1 MDDRKEIKYKLC
13 IGCVFCVML
22 VLLYQQF
29 RVVHIYFD
37 DYAYYSLSY
46 ARSFNGTKNYTILQ
60 LLEFMKAHYMECN
73 GRLLYFFVWLLLFWL
88 GGLPLVQL
96 STAVIMVGV
105 LWVLWKAAS
114 LKMEGYQK
122 VLAAI
127 SVCALYW
134 SLDIVF
140 LRQGIYWFAA
150 FFLYVMPVGVLVLAA
165 LLYFEFLGGERNT
178 AGNKM
183 TILLLIFAA
192 GWSQEQQ
199 AAVTTVF
206 AFLLMLHAI
215 WVKKE
220 KCCAAILYVIPA
232 ILALLI
238 VIMSPGIQARLE
250 SADNGIGLIENIGA
264 NARQVVYLLGTA
276 SSWRINIFIF
286 LSIMLISIC
295 DLKYTK
301 SKVCKGFDAIQIVIN
316 GCLIYGY
323 VLKQTAVEIFIA
335 TGDQTKVIIIG
346 TIIALSIMIQVIRFE
361 IRENNAVMLLV
372 FLSAMASVAALFFV
386 PQRPNRLLIFFT
398 LSMVAV
404 CVQAICSLIDPLEKK
419 TVDRSIAGSIVAV
432 MIVMGLKNGTTIYRG
447 YAENYEVLKDND
459 QTIQRIVRSS
469 GADER
474 EIEIRLKK
482 TLDPMYCCVAPDDEN
497 YSEILQVFMNDYYG
511 LPEDTKYVY
520 VDR

>member
-1 MDDRKEIKYKLC
+1 MDERKEIKYKLC
-13 IGCVFCVML
+13 IGCIFFVML

-46 ARSFNGTKNYTILQ
+46 AQSLSGTKNYTILQ

-88 GGLPLVQL
+88 GGLQLVQL
-96 STAVIMVGV
+96 SAAVIMASV

-114 LKMEGYQK
+114 LKMEGQQK
-122 VLAAI
+122 ILAAI
-127 SVCALYW
+127 SVCTLYW
-134 SLDIVF
+134 LLDIVF
-140 LRQGIYWFAA
+140 LRQSIYWFAA

-178 AGNKM
+178 VGNKI
-183 TILLLIFAA
+183 TILLLIFVA

-215 WVKKE
+215 WVRKE
-220 KCCAAILYVIPA
+220 RCCAAILYVIPA

-238 VIMSPGIQARLE
+238 VIMSPGIHSRFE
-250 SADNGIGLIENIGA
+250 SADNGMGLLENIWA

-286 LSIMLISIC
+286 LSIMFISIC

-301 SKVCKGFDAIQIVIN
+301 SKACKCFDAILIVMN

-323 VLKQTAVEIFIA
+323 ALKQTAVEIFIA
-335 TGDQTKVIIIG
+335 TGDQTEVIIIG
-346 TIIALSIMIQVIRFE
+346 TIVALSIMIQVIRFE

-372 FLSAMASVAALFFV
+372 SLSAMASVAVLFFV
-386 PQRPNRLLIFFT
+386 PQLPNRLLIFFI

-404 CVQAICSLIDPLEKK
+404 CVQAICSLIDPFVKK
-419 TVDRSIAGSIVAV
+419 TVGRSVAGSIVAV
-432 MIVMGLKNGTTIYRG
+432 MIVIALKNGTTIYRG

-459 QTIQRIVRSS
+459 QTIERIVRSS
-469 GADER
+469 YADER

-482 TLDPMYCCVAPDDEN
+482 ILDPMYCCIAPDDEN
-497 YSEILQVFMNDYYG
+497 YSEQLQEYMNDYYG
-511 LPEDTKYVY
+511 LPKDTKYVY
-520 VDR
+520 VD

>member
-1 MDDRKEIKYKLC
+1 MDERKEIKYKLC
-13 IGCVFCVML
+13 IGCIFFVML

-46 ARSFNGTKNYTILQ
+46 AQSLSGTKNYTILQ

-88 GGLPLVQL
+88 GGLQLVQL
-96 STAVIMVGV
+96 SAAVIMASV

-114 LKMEGYQK
+114 LKMERQQK
-122 VLAAI
+122 ILAAI
-127 SVCALYW
+127 SVCTLYW
-134 SLDIVF
+134 LLDIVF
-140 LRQGIYWFAA
+140 LRQSIYWFAA

-178 AGNKM
+178 AGNKI
-183 TILLLIFAA
+183 TILLLIFVA

-215 WVKKE
+215 WVRKE
-220 KCCAAILYVIPA
+220 RCCAAILYVIPA

-238 VIMSPGIQARLE
+238 VIMSPGIHSRFE
-250 SADNGIGLIENIGA
+250 SADNGMGLLENIWA

-286 LSIMLISIC
+286 LSIMFISIC

-301 SKVCKGFDAIQIVIN
+301 SKACKCFDAILIVMN

-323 VLKQTAVEIFIA
+323 ALKQTAVEIFIA
-335 TGDQTKVIIIG
+335 TGDQTEVIIIG
-346 TIIALSIMIQVIRFE
+346 TIVALSIMIQVIRFE

-372 FLSAMASVAALFFV
+372 SLSAMASVAVLFFV
-386 PQRPNRLLIFFT
+386 PQLPNRLLIFFI

-404 CVQAICSLIDPLEKK
+404 CVQAICSLIDPFVKK
-419 TVDRSIAGSIVAV
+419 TVGRSVAGSIVAV
-432 MIVMGLKNGTTIYRG
+432 MIVIALKNGTTIYRG

-459 QTIQRIVRSS
+459 QTIERIVRSS
-469 GADER
+469 YADER

-482 TLDPMYCCVAPDDEN
+482 ILDPMYCCIAPDDEN
-497 YSEILQVFMNDYYG
+497 YSEQLQEYMNDYYG
-511 LPEDTKYVY
+511 LPKDTKYVY
-520 VDR
+520 VD

>member
-1 MDDRKEIKYKLC
+1 MDERKEIKYKLC
-13 IGCVFCVML
+13 IGCIFFVML

-46 ARSFNGTKNYTILQ
+46 AQSLSGTKNYTILQ
-60 LLEFMKAHYMECN
+60 LLEFMKAHYMECT

-88 GGLPLVQL
+88 GGLQLVQL
-96 STAVIMVGV
+96 SAAVIMASV

-114 LKMEGYQK
+114 LKMEGQQK
-122 VLAAI
+122 ILAAI
-127 SVCALYW
+127 SVCTLYW
-134 SLDIVF
+134 LLDIVF
-140 LRQGIYWFAA
+140 LRQSIYWFAA

-178 AGNKM
+178 AGNKI
-183 TILLLIFAA
+183 TILLLIFVA

-215 WVKKE
+215 WVRKE
-220 KCCAAILYVIPA
+220 RCCAAILYVIPA

-238 VIMSPGIQARLE
+238 VIMSPGIHSRFE
-250 SADNGIGLIENIGA
+250 SADNGMGLLENIWA

-286 LSIMLISIC
+286 LSIMFISIC

-301 SKVCKGFDAIQIVIN
+301 SKACKCFDAILIVMN

-323 VLKQTAVEIFIA
+323 ALKQTAVEIFIA
-335 TGDQTKVIIIG
+335 TGDQTEVIIIG
-346 TIIALSIMIQVIRFE
+346 TIVALSIMIQVIRFE

-372 FLSAMASVAALFFV
+372 SLSAMASVAVLFFV
-386 PQRPNRLLIFFT
+386 PQLPNRLLIFFI

-404 CVQAICSLIDPLEKK
+404 CVQAICSLIDPFVKK
-419 TVDRSIAGSIVAV
+419 TVGRSVAGSIVAV
-432 MIVMGLKNGTTIYRG
+432 MIVIALKNGTTIYRG

-459 QTIQRIVRSS
+459 QTIERIVRSS
-469 GADER
+469 YADER

-482 TLDPMYCCVAPDDEN
+482 ILDPMYCCIAPDDEN
-497 YSEILQVFMNDYYG
+497 YSEQLQEYMNDYYG
-511 LPEDTKYVY
+511 LPKDTKYVY
-520 VDR
+520 VD

>member
-1 MDDRKEIKYKLC
+1 MDERKEIKYKLC
-13 IGCVFCVML
+13 IGCIFFVML

-46 ARSFNGTKNYTILQ
+46 AQSLSGTKNYTILQ

-88 GGLPLVQL
+88 GGLQLVQL
-96 STAVIMVGV
+96 SAAVIMASV

-114 LKMEGYQK
+114 LKMEGQQK
-122 VLAAI
+122 ILAAI
-127 SVCALYW
+127 SVCTLYW
-134 SLDIVF
+134 LLDIVF
-140 LRQGIYWFAA
+140 LRQSIYWFAA

-178 AGNKM
+178 AGNKI
-183 TILLLIFAA
+183 TILLLIFVA

-215 WVKKE
+215 WVRKE
-220 KCCAAILYVIPA
+220 RCCAAILYVIPA

-238 VIMSPGIQARLE
+238 VIMSPGIHSRFE
-250 SADNGIGLIENIGA
+250 SADNGMGLLENIWV

-286 LSIMLISIC
+286 LSIMFISIC

-301 SKVCKGFDAIQIVIN
+301 SKACKCFDAIQIVMN
-316 GCLIYGY
+316 GCLIYLY
-323 VLKQTAVEIFIA
+323 ALKQTAVEIFMA
-335 TGDQTKVIIIG
+335 TGDQTEVIIIG
-346 TIIALSIMIQVIRFE
+346 TIVALGIMIQVIRFE
-361 IRENNAVMLLV
+361 IRENNAVMLLIS
-372 FLSAMASVAALFFV
+372 LSAMASVAVLFFV
-386 PQRPNRLLIFFT
+386 PQLPNRLLIFFI

-404 CVQAICSLIDPLEKK
+404 CVQAICSLIDPFVKK
-419 TVDRSIAGSIVAV
+419 TVGRSVAGSIVAV
-432 MIVMGLKNGTTIYRG
+432 MIVIALKNGTTIYRG

-459 QTIQRIVRSS
+459 QTIERIVRSS
-469 GADER
+469 YADER

-482 TLDPMYCCVAPDDEN
+482 ILDPMYCCIAPDDEN
-497 YSEILQVFMNDYYG
+497 YSEQLQEYMNDYYG
-511 LPEDTKYVY
+511 LPKDTKYVY
-520 VDR
+520 VD

>member
-96 STAVIMVGV
+96 SAAVIMVGV

-192 GWSQEQQ
+192 GWSQ
-199 AAVTTVF
+199 
-206 AFLLMLHAI
+206 
-215 WVKKE
+215 
-220 KCCAAILYVIPA
+220 
-232 ILALLI
+232 
-238 VIMSPGIQARLE
+238 
-250 SADNGIGLIENIGA
+250 
-264 NARQVVYLLGTA
+264 
-276 SSWRINIFIF
+276 
-286 LSIMLISIC
+286 
-295 DLKYTK
+295 
-301 SKVCKGFDAIQIVIN
+301 
-316 GCLIYGY
+316 
-323 VLKQTAVEIFIA
+323 
-335 TGDQTKVIIIG
+335 
-346 TIIALSIMIQVIRFE
+346 
-361 IRENNAVMLLV
+361 
-372 FLSAMASVAALFFV
+372 
-386 PQRPNRLLIFFT
+386 
-398 LSMVAV
+398 
-404 CVQAICSLIDPLEKK
+404 
-419 TVDRSIAGSIVAV
+419 
-432 MIVMGLKNGTTIYRG
+432 
-447 YAENYEVLKDND
+447 
-459 QTIQRIVRSS
+459 
-469 GADER
+469 
-474 EIEIRLKK
+474 
-482 TLDPMYCCVAPDDEN
+482 
-497 YSEILQVFMNDYYG
+497 
-511 LPEDTKYVY
+511 
-520 VDR
+520 

>member
-1 MDDRKEIKYKLC
+1 MDERKEIKYKLC
-13 IGCVFCVML
+13 IGCIFFVML

-46 ARSFNGTKNYTILQ
+46 AQSLSGTKNYTILQ

-88 GGLPLVQL
+88 GGLQLVQL
-96 STAVIMVGV
+96 SAAVIMASV

-114 LKMEGYQK
+114 LKMEGQQK
-122 VLAAI
+122 ILAAI
-127 SVCALYW
+127 SVCTLYW
-134 SLDIVF
+134 LLDIVF
-140 LRQGIYWFAA
+140 LRQSIYWFAA

-178 AGNKM
+178 AGNKI
-183 TILLLIFAA
+183 TILLLIFVA

-215 WVKKE
+215 WVRKE
-220 KCCAAILYVIPA
+220 RCCAAILYVIPA

-238 VIMSPGIQARLE
+238 VIMSPGIHSRFE
-250 SADNGIGLIENIGA
+250 SADNGMGLLENIWA

-286 LSIMLISIC
+286 LSIMFISIC
-295 DLKYTK
+295 DIKYTK
-301 SKVCKGFDAIQIVIN
+301 SKACKCFDAILIVMN

-323 VLKQTAVEIFIA
+323 ALKQTAVEIFIA
-335 TGDQTKVIIIG
+335 TGDQTEVIIIG
-346 TIIALSIMIQVIRFE
+346 TIVALSIMIQVIRFE

-372 FLSAMASVAALFFV
+372 SLSAMASVAVLFFV
-386 PQRPNRLLIFFT
+386 PQLPNRLLIFFI

-404 CVQAICSLIDPLEKK
+404 CVQAICSLIDPFVKK
-419 TVDRSIAGSIVAV
+419 TVGRSVAGSIVAV
-432 MIVMGLKNGTTIYRG
+432 MIVIALKNGTTIYRG

-459 QTIQRIVRSS
+459 QTIERIVRSS
-469 GADER
+469 YADER

-482 TLDPMYCCVAPDDEN
+482 ILDPMYCCIAPDDEN
-497 YSEILQVFMNDYYG
+497 YSEQLQEYMNDYYG
-511 LPEDTKYVY
+511 LPKDTKYVY
-520 VDR
+520 VD

>member
-1 MDDRKEIKYKLC
+1 MDERKEIKYKLC
-13 IGCVFCVML
+13 IGCIFFVML

-46 ARSFNGTKNYTILQ
+46 AQSLSGTKNYTILQ

-88 GGLPLVQL
+88 GGLQLVQL
-96 STAVIMVGV
+96 SAAVIMASV

-114 LKMEGYQK
+114 LKMEGQQK
-122 VLAAI
+122 ILAAI
-127 SVCALYW
+127 SVCTLYW
-134 SLDIVF
+134 LLDIVF
-140 LRQGIYWFAA
+140 LRQSIYWFAA

-178 AGNKM
+178 AGNKI
-183 TILLLIFAA
+183 TILLLIFVA

-215 WVKKE
+215 WVRKE
-220 KCCAAILYVIPA
+220 RCCAAILYVIPA

-238 VIMSPGIQARLE
+238 VIMSPGIHSRFE
-250 SADNGIGLIENIGA
+250 SADNGMGLLENIWA

-276 SSWRINIFIF
+276 SSWKINIFIF
-286 LSIMLISIC
+286 LSIMFISIC

-301 SKVCKGFDAIQIVIN
+301 SKACKCFDAILIVMN

-323 VLKQTAVEIFIA
+323 ALKQTAVEIFIA
-335 TGDQTKVIIIG
+335 TGDQTEVIIIG
-346 TIIALSIMIQVIRFE
+346 TIVALSIMIQVIRFE

-372 FLSAMASVAALFFV
+372 SLSAMASVAVLFFV
-386 PQRPNRLLIFFT
+386 PQLPNRLLIFFI

-404 CVQAICSLIDPLEKK
+404 CVQAICSLIDPFVKK
-419 TVDRSIAGSIVAV
+419 TVGRSVAGSIVAV
-432 MIVMGLKNGTTIYRG
+432 MIVIALKNGTTIYRG

-459 QTIQRIVRSS
+459 QTIERIVRSS
-469 GADER
+469 YADER

-482 TLDPMYCCVAPDDEN
+482 ILDPMYCCIAPDDEN
-497 YSEILQVFMNDYYG
+497 YSEQLQEYMNDYYG
-511 LPEDTKYVY
+511 LPKDTKYVY
-520 VDR
+520 VD